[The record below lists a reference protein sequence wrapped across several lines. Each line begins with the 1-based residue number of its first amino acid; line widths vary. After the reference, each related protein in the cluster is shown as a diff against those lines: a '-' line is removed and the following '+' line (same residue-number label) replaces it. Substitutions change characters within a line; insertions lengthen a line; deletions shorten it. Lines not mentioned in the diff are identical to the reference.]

1 MGRSRA
7 QVSLSIAERAMLQ
20 QAQQAAE
27 QRHAARLHESELAA
41 QQVAE
46 NRRMTI
52 KERLD
57 SIKQFCKKG

>member
-1 MGRSRA
+1 
-7 QVSLSIAERAMLQ
+7 MLQ